1 MISEI
6 QTITRFLASVSALET
21 GAGAKEEDAA
31 EYYTTQ
37 YVYPVRDVFDEAR
50 DFCVNANLARQ
61 EKKQLYLHTLGKK
74 FLDLSD
80 KKEKAFILEPNRR
93 QKEFLSREVF
103 LASNILDLVKKILY
117 NFRRGSNGELWL
129 SKEEALKIPGQ
140 DFLRLLIQLDILIEK
155 KETIELSSQYIG
167 FLEGIVADTMMVVTP
182 EVFEKSEAAKKEI
195 ANIAEEYVLQNE
207 CNRLS
212 GIGAAEQSKRVD
224 RVALRN
230 IAAGYDIASF
240 NDKGS
245 KTHDRFIEVKAVKPT
260 PINYF
265 FSRNEFETAKR
276 LRNNYYI
283 YYVCVKDKKPTEIY
297 VFQNPTEGIMK
308 DPKFEIQT
316 DTYEIS
322 EK

>member
-6 QTITRFLASVSALET
+6 QTITRFLASVSALDT
-21 GAGAKEEDAA
+21 GAGAKEEDVA

-37 YVYPVRDVFDEAR
+37 YVYPVRDAFDETG
-50 DFCVNANLARQ
+50 DFCISTDLARQ
-61 EKKQLYLHTLGKK
+61 EKTQLYLRTLGKQ

-80 KKEKAFILEPNRR
+80 KKEKVFILEPNRR

-103 LASNILDLVKKILY
+103 LVSSMLDLVKKILY
-117 NFRRGSNGELWL
+117 NFRRGPNGELWL
-129 SKEEALKIPGQ
+129 SKEEALKVSDQ
-140 DFLRLLIQLDILIEK
+140 NFLRLLIQLDILIEK
-155 KETIELSSQYIG
+155 KETIELSSQYVG
-167 FLEGIVADTMMVVTP
+167 FLEGVVADTMMVVTP
-182 EVFEKSEAAKKEI
+182 EAFEKSEAAKKEI
-195 ANIAEEYVLQNE
+195 ASIAEEYVLQSE

-240 NDKGS
+240 NDKDS
-245 KTHDRFIEVKAVKPT
+245 KTHDRFIEVKAGKPT

-276 LRNNYYI
+276 HRNNYYI
-283 YYVCVKDKKPTEIY
+283 YYVCVKDKKPTELY
-297 VFQNPTEGIMK
+297 VFQNPIEGIMK
-308 DPKFEIQT
+308 DPKFEIHT